1 MKRLFLLIIC
11 LLIPC
16 IAIGGCANKTFKFRQ
31 DISEIA
37 TMEIVRVTGV
47 DLATNSYIWETLYQ
61 VEDIEAFSDAFLALP
76 NNHPFRPPHSV
87 AYGDIGIY
95 VVFENGLS
103 QLICPGEQ
111 VTMDQNGISGH
122 NYFSFDKEPYIAF
135 MEQYVDVKITEGP

>member
-1 MKRLFLLIIC
+1 MKRIFLLIVC

-16 IAIGGCANKTFKFRQ
+16 IAVGGCATKTFEFSQ

-37 TMEIVRVTGV
+37 TMEIVQVTGF
-47 DLATNSYIWETLYQ
+47 DLATKSYVLETLYQ

-87 AYGDIGIY
+87 AYGDIGLY

-103 QLICPGEQ
+103 QLVCPGEQ
-111 VTMDQNGISGH
+111 ITMDQNGISGH
-122 NYFSFDKEPYIAF
+122 NYFFFDKEPYMAF